1 MSQCQKKMKE
11 NEFQK
16 KNAVSRDN
24 LAISGDAS
32 FRKRHSLFFLNFL
45 GNFRRPACPATC
57 IPIKVENS
65 VEKKFPRLHI
75 LSLHSPGQKTST
87 SWLAH
92 SPSTGNVFAARK
104 KNGQPWPSRTWK
116 CHAAVP
122 KRQLVMMGEDNP
134 SPVLLQTHY
143 PKYEV

>member
-1 MSQCQKKMKE
+1 MSEK
-11 NEFQK
+11 NEGK
-16 KNAVSRDN
+16 RVPRDNAVSRDN

-87 SWLAH
+87 S
-92 SPSTGNVFAARK
+92 
-104 KNGQPWPSRTWK
+104 
-116 CHAAVP
+116 
-122 KRQLVMMGEDNP
+122 
-134 SPVLLQTHY
+134 
-143 PKYEV
+143 